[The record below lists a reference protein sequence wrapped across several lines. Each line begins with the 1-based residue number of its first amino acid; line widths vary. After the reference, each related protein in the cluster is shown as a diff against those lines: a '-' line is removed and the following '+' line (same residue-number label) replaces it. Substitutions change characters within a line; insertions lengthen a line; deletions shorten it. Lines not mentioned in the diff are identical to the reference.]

1 MNAGARTGCL
11 IVLRSALFLSPVR
24 EKLENG
30 RMTARLRICWEPI
43 GFRPGRSAHQAVAQA
58 QKYIAG
64 GYNVVGNLDLE
75 KFFTRHTSRAPG
87 GSTRLS
93 LVSNMK
99 SRETER
105 VEVVVPQG
113 LLDRQESGH
122 ALSIGLSRIYLS
134 SQTSSM
140 RQPL

>member
-1 MNAGARTGCL
+1 MLCGNEPGMPDC
-11 IVLRSALFLSPVR
+11 S
-24 EKLENG
+24 
-30 RMTARLRICWEPI
+30 PI
-43 GFRPGRSAHQAVAQA
+43 GTVFVSRPREVGERANDSPPSDLLRADWLPTGTLPHQAVAQA

-99 SRETER
+99 SRETKR

-134 SQTSSM
+134 SQRSSK